1 MGYGRGNQ
9 LQWPGEKEMSL
20 VGNQAFAKQYEELLA
35 QEGVALA
42 RLVAG
47 YVSNSAEQEDLGQDI
62 ALALWKALPHFR
74 GESSLRTFTYRVAH
88 NRCINFICRRKPQAQ
103 SEEIEFVQ
111 GDDCVHGKAVAAERR
126 IILQQAIRKLPLD
139 YRQLVMLALEELP
152 YAEIAAIVG
161 ITENNVSVKLN
172 RAKAMLKKKLGEL
185 S

>member
-1 MGYGRGNQ
+1 MG
-9 LQWPGEKEMSL
+9 LA
-20 VGNQAFAKQYEELLA
+20 GNQAFTEQYEELLEK
-35 QEGVALA
+35 EGAALA

-74 GESSLRTFTYRVAH
+74 GESTLRTFAYRVAH
-88 NRCINFICRRKPQAQ
+88 NRCINFICRRKPAGE
-103 SEEIEFVQ
+103 SDEIEFVKA
-111 GDDCVHGKAVAAERR
+111 DDCVHQEAVASERR
-126 IILQQAIRKLPLD
+126 TILQQAIRRLPID

-152 YAEIAAIVG
+152 HADIATIVG
-161 ITENNVSVKLN
+161 ITENNVAVKLN